1 MGDVNVKA
9 TFEMIWDCEF
19 CDTKGLLA
27 KSQRCC
33 PECGGK
39 QNADKR
45 YFPKEG
51 EEVKVEG
58 HKYEGAD
65 RYCPACNNPQGAA
78 GKNCTNC
85 GSPMDGSAVVK
96 GVATPEVPKPKKS
109 KIWILFVVLGIGA
122 IIGIV
127 LGVRHCNRTKDAGG
141 KVIAHAWERTV
152 GIEQFGDD
160 RQEKWRNEVPRDAR
174 QVVCHQAQRSTK
186 AVPTGEKKCKTRKVD
201 NKDGTG
207 RIEEYD
213 CKAVTK
219 SEPVMDDKCKFVV
232 TRWMQ
237 IEEKKASG
245 TGTTLNDPA
254 GLPPVQHT
262 ETLGAKRIG
271 KKHDVYLLQLDVTGA
286 DPPKQQC
293 EVSSDAWKKHAD
305 GAVVTVQ
312 VLAKNGKVD
321 CDKSF

>member
-1 MGDVNVKA
+1 
-9 TFEMIWDCEF
+9 
-19 CDTKGLLA
+19 
-27 KSQRCC
+27 
-33 PECGGK
+33 
-39 QNADKR
+39 
-45 YFPKEG
+45 
-51 EEVKVEG
+51 
-58 HKYEGAD
+58 
-65 RYCPACNNPQGAA
+65 
-78 GKNCTNC
+78 
-85 GSPMDGSAVVK
+85 
-96 GVATPEVPKPKKS
+96 
-109 KIWILFVVLGIGA
+109 
-122 IIGIV
+122 
-127 LGVRHCNRTKDAGG
+127 
-141 KVIAHAWERTV
+141 
-152 GIEQFGDD
+152 
-160 RQEKWRNEVPRDAR
+160 VPRDAR

-186 AVPTGEKKCKTRKVD
+186 AIPTGEKKCKTRKVD

-305 GAVVTVQ
+305 GAAVTVQ

>member
-1 MGDVNVKA
+1 MSDVEVKKV
-9 TFEMIWDCEF
+9 FEMLWDCEF
-19 CDTKGLLA
+19 CETKGLLA

-51 EEVKVEG
+51 EEVKIEG

-78 GKNCTNC
+78 GKNCVNC
-85 GSPMDGSAVVK
+85 GAPMDGSAVVK
-96 GVATPEVPKPKKS
+96 GVATPAPPPKPKSRK
-109 KIWILFVVLGIGA
+109 WILFVVIGVVA

-141 KVIAHAWERTV
+141 KILAHAWERTV
-152 GIEQFGDD
+152 GIEEYGDD
-160 RQEKWRNEVPRDAR
+160 RQETWKNEVPRDAR
-174 QVVCHQAQRSTK
+174 QVSCREMERSK
-186 AVPTGEKKCKTRKVD
+186 KKVPTGEKKCKTRRVD

-207 RIEEYD
+207 REEQYD
-213 CKAVTK
+213 CKDVTRD
-219 SEPVMDDKCKFVV
+219 EPVMDEKCKFVV
-232 TRWMQ
+232 TRWKE
-237 IEEKKASG
+237 IEQKIAKG
-245 TGTTLNDPA
+245 TGMTLNDPA

-262 ETLGAKRIG
+262 ETLGARRIG
-271 KKHDVYLLQLDVTGA
+271 KKHDVYILQVEVPEA
-286 DPPKQQC
+286 DPKQQQC

-305 GAVVTVQ
+305 GAKVTVQ
-312 VLAKNGKVD
+312 VFAKNNKVD

>member
-19 CDTKGLLA
+19 CETKGLLA

-51 EEVKVEG
+51 EEVQVQG

-65 RYCPACNNPQGAA
+65 RYCPACQNPQGAA

-96 GVATPEVPKPKKS
+96 GVATPEPPPKKKS
-109 KIWILFVVLGIGA
+109 KLWILFVVLGIGA

-141 KVIAHAWERTV
+141 KILAHAWERTV
-152 GIEQFGDD
+152 GVEEYGDD
-160 RQEKWRNEVPRDAR
+160 RQETWKNEVPRDAR
-174 QVVCHQAQRSTK
+174 QVFCHTAQRSTK
-186 AVPTGEKKCKTRKVD
+186 QVPTGEKKCK
-201 NKDGTG
+201 KDGTG

-213 CKAVTK
+213 CKEVTK
-219 SEPVMDDKCKFVV
+219 PEAVMDEKCKFVV
-232 TRWMQ
+232 TRWKE
-237 IEEKKASG
+237 IEKKSARG
-245 TGTTLNDPA
+245 TGMTLNDPA

-262 ETLGAKRIG
+262 ETLGARRIG
-271 KKHDVYLLQLDVTGA
+271 KKQDVYILQLDVPGA
-286 DPPKQQC
+286 DPQQQQC
-293 EVSSDAWKKHAD
+293 EVSSDAWKKHSD
-305 GAVVTVQ
+305 GAKVTVQ
-312 VLAKNGKVD
+312 VLAKNNKVD